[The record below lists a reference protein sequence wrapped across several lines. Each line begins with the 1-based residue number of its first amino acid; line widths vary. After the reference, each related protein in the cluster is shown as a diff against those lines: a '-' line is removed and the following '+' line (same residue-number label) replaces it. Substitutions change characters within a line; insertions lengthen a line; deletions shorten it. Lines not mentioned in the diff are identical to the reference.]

1 MQSCFENEMGPP
13 QKTTTRYAQ
22 WSLNNI
28 LQRLERLQ
36 WFLCTWHLE
45 KTPVRWDGVC
55 WFYKIKFHWIR
66 QPQLRLAHSDP
77 RLNTHT
83 HTTHCSR
90 QQTKTSKLQNREA
103 FCDFCIL
110 LLRFILIP
118 EHFQEIWVFFCPKP
132 IQHWIRFRVSNSLGV
147 NRNLG
152 VNGWMVGLM
161 VGLFFSWRNFN
172 LLDLFVFL
180 LKLQVPCKKTHEFR
194 RWNLW

>member
-1 MQSCFENEMGPP
+1 MVFMHMTLGKNTSKMRWCLLILQD
-13 QKTTTRYAQ
+13 QI
-22 WSLNNI
+22 SLNPSAAKTSS
-28 LQRLERLQ
+28 Q
-36 WFLCTWHLE
+36 W
-45 KTPVRWDGVC
+45 P
-55 WFYKIKFHWIR
+55 KIK
-66 QPQLRLAHSDP
+66 
-77 RLNTHT
+77 HT
-83 HTTHCSR
+83 HTPHCSR

-152 VNGWMVGLM
+152 VNGWWDWWLGFFFLE
-161 VGLFFSWRNFN
+161 GTSTCWIYLF
-172 LLDLFVFL
+172 FL
-180 LKLQVPCKKTHEFR
+180 LKLQVPCKKTHPFR

>member
-66 QPQLRLAHSDP
+66 QQLRLAHSDP

-118 EHFQEIWVFFCPKP
+118 EHFQEIWGFFCPKP

-152 VNGWMVGLM
+152 VNGWWDWWLG
-161 VGLFFSWRNFN
+161 FFFLEGTSTCN
-172 LLDLFVFL
+172 LLDLFVFFA
-180 LKLQVPCKKTHEFR
+180 QTSGPP
-194 RWNLW
+194 